1 VSSLAATLPSPTQA
15 VWQLG
20 PFPVR
25 AYALWILLGIVV
37 AIWLGDRRWRARGGR
52 QGDILDVAAWAVP
65 FGIVGG
71 RLYHVAS
78 SWQPYF
84 GKGGHPIEA
93 LYVWQGGLGIWGA
106 VTLGALG
113 AYIAAR
119 RKGLLMPP
127 LADALAPGIVL
138 AQGIGRWGNWFNN
151 ELYGSPTKLPWG
163 LDVHQWDT
171 SSGHALAGAD
181 GKALLVPGGPFH
193 PTFLYESLWDIGTA
207 GLLIL
212 LDRRYKIGHGR
223 VFALYV
229 LIYTIGRG
237 WIEALRVDPANHVLG
252 LRLNLWTSLLVGLGA
267 LVYLILSARF
277 RPGRETVVLRDPAP
291 EPVITDAE
299 ATDLTATHTTRADAK
314 ASDAKPADPEPAD
327 AKPADPEPADAKP
340 AAAEADDAKADDA
353 KAAPAQAGD
362 APAAAD
368 AEPSPDP
375 SSAASV
381 PVTAPAEEEKTT
393 SRDGDPESAEE
404 TADGS
409 SSPTSAAPT
418 AAPRRRWWKSR
429 TDGPGADDAAES
441 ESPTEGDAP
450 VHDTSD
456 GDAVESA
463 DSRPS
468 R

>member
-1 VSSLAATLPSPTQA
+1 VSSVAATLPSPTQG

-25 AYALWILLGIVV
+25 AYAVCILLGIVV

-52 QGDILDVAAWAVP
+52 HGDVLDVAAWAVP

-106 VTLGALG
+106 VALGALG

-207 GLLIL
+207 GVLIL

-229 LIYTIGRG
+229 LIYTIGRA

-267 LVYLILSARF
+267 IVYLVLSARF
-277 RPGRETVVLRDPAP
+277 RPGRETVVLRDPEP
-291 EPVITDAE
+291 DPVITDAE
-299 ATDLTATHTTRADAK
+299 ATDLTATHTEPAEAN
-314 ASDAKPADPEPAD
+314 AAEPADGKPAD
-327 AKPADPEPADAKP
+327 AKPADAKPADAKP
-340 AAAEADDAKADDA
+340 ADAEADEE
-353 KAAPAQAGD
+353 AACGDGD
-362 APAAAD
+362 AAA
-368 AEPSPDP
+368 
-375 SSAASV
+375 
-381 PVTAPAEEEKTT
+381 
-393 SRDGDPESAEE
+393 GE
-404 TADGS
+404 TADTDSGATS
-409 SSPTSAAPT
+409 SAPT
-418 AAPRRRWWKSR
+418 ATQRRRWWKSPA
-429 TDGPGADDAAES
+429 DGPGADEAAES
-441 ESPTEGDAP
+441 GTPGQGDAP
-450 VHDTSD
+450 VHDTAD
-456 GDAVESA
+456 GDPAQSA
-463 DSRPS
+463 ESRPS